1 LVSII
6 STEAKIVESC
16 NYITMRLEN
25 LFYYVFQD
33 SRKVLQDFLG
43 NQTGKER
50 RNLRDGEMRYKPP
63 AAATHTIASSRAD
76 RGRQ

>member
-1 LVSII
+1 
-6 STEAKIVESC
+6 
-16 NYITMRLEN
+16 MRLEN

-50 RNLRDGEMRYKPP
+50 RNLRDGEMRYKP
-63 AAATHTIASSRAD
+63 AAATHTIASSTAD